1 MIDQKAIDTIIDSI
15 LKAVEIKLNKK
26 SSEGRGKDGKDGRDG
41 KDGKDGKDG
50 RDGKDAASPRM
61 LTFSIPLSGWVGDGV
76 FTYVIS
82 EDRTTDKT
90 AIMECVLTAETR
102 DNQLSDINWVTSSGK
117 VTLNTTLKPTGELSG
132 YMMLTEV
139 E

>member
-1 MIDQKAIDTIIDSI
+1 MANGNKLIDQKAIDTIIDSI

-26 SSEGRGKDGKDGRDG
+26 SSEGRGKG
-41 KDGKDGKDG
+41 GKDGKDG

>member
-1 MIDQKAIDTIIDSI
+1 MANGNKLIDQKAIDTIIDSI

-26 SSEGRGKDGKDGRDG
+26 SSEGRG

>member
-1 MIDQKAIDTIIDSI
+1 MANGNKLIDQKAIDIIIDSI
-15 LKAVEIKLNKK
+15 LKAIEIKLNKK
-26 SSEGRGKDGKDGRDG
+26 SSEGRG

-61 LTFSIPLSGWVGDGV
+61 LTFSILPLDWVGDGL
-76 FTYVIS
+76 FTYIIS
-82 EDRTTDKT
+82 EDRITDKT
-90 AIMECVLTAETR
+90 VIMECVLTAETR

-117 VTLNTTLKPTGELSG
+117 ITLNTTLKPTGELSG

>member
-1 MIDQKAIDTIIDSI
+1 MANGNKLIDQKAIDTIIDSI

-26 SSEGRGKDGKDGRDG
+26 SSEGRGKDGKDG
-41 KDGKDGKDG
+41 KDG

-61 LTFSIPLSGWVGDGV
+61 LTFSILPLDWVGDGL
-76 FTYVIS
+76 FTYIIS
-82 EDRTTDKT
+82 EDRITDKT
-90 AIMECVLTAETR
+90 VIMECVLTAETR

-117 VTLNTTLKPTGELSG
+117 ITLNTTLKPTGELSG

>member
-1 MIDQKAIDTIIDSI
+1 MANGNKLIDQKAIDTIIDSI

-26 SSEGRGKDGKDGRDG
+26 SSEGRGKDGKDGRD
-41 KDGKDGKDG
+41 
-50 RDGKDAASPRM
+50 RKDAASPRM

>member
-1 MIDQKAIDTIIDSI
+1 MANGNKLIDQKAIDTIIDSI

-26 SSEGRGKDGKDGRDG
+26 SSEGRGKDGKDG
-41 KDGKDGKDG
+41 KDG
-50 RDGKDAASPRM
+50 RDGKNAASPRM

-132 YMMLTEV
+132 YMILSEV

>member
-1 MIDQKAIDTIIDSI
+1 MANGNKLIDQKAIDTIIDSI

-26 SSEGRGKDGKDGRDG
+26 SSEGRGKDGKDG
-41 KDGKDGKDG
+41 KDG
-50 RDGKDAASPRM
+50 RDRKDAASPRM

>member
-1 MIDQKAIDTIIDSI
+1 MANGNKLIDQKAIDAIIDSI
-15 LKAVEIKLNKK
+15 LKAVDTKLNKK
-26 SSEGRGKDGKDGRDG
+26 SSEGRGKDGKDGR
-41 KDGKDGKDG
+41 DG

-61 LTFSIPLSGWVGDGV
+61 LTFSIPLSGWVGDGL

-102 DNQLSDINWVTSSGK
+102 GNQLSDINWETSSGK
-117 VTLNTTLKPTGELSG
+117 ITLNTTLKPTGELSG

>member
-1 MIDQKAIDTIIDSI
+1 MANGNKLIDQKAIDTIIDSI

-26 SSEGRGKDGKDGRDG
+26 SSEGR
-41 KDGKDGKDG
+41 GKDGKDG

-132 YMMLTEV
+132 YIMLTEV

>member
-1 MIDQKAIDTIIDSI
+1 MANGNKLIDQKAIDIIIDSI
-15 LKAVEIKLNKK
+15 LKAIEIKLNKK
-26 SSEGRGKDGKDGRDG
+26 TSEGRG

-61 LTFSIPLSGWVGDGV
+61 LTFSILPLDWVGDGL
-76 FTYVIS
+76 FTYIIS
-82 EDRTTDKT
+82 EDRITDKT
-90 AIMECVLTAETR
+90 VIMECVLTAETR

-117 VTLNTTLKPTGELSG
+117 ITLNTTLKPTGELSG

>member
-1 MIDQKAIDTIIDSI
+1 MANGNKLIDQKAIDTIIDSI

-26 SSEGRGKDGKDGRDG
+26 SSEGR
-41 KDGKDGKDG
+41 GKDGKDG

>member
-1 MIDQKAIDTIIDSI
+1 MANGNKLIDQKAIDTIIDSI

-26 SSEGRGKDGKDGRDG
+26 SSEGRGKDGKDG
-41 KDGKDGKDG
+41 KDG
-50 RDGKDAASPRM
+50 RDGKNAASPRM

>member
-1 MIDQKAIDTIIDSI
+1 MANGNKLIDQKAIDIIIDSI

-26 SSEGRGKDGKDGRDG
+26 SSEGRGKDGKDG
-41 KDGKDGKDG
+41 KDG
-50 RDGKDAASPRM
+50 RDGKNAASPRM